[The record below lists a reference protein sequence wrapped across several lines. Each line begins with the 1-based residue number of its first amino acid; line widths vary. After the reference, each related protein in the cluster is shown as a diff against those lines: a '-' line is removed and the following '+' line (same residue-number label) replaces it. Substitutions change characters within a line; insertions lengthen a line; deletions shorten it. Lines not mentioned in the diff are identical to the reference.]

1 MIGHRRRARKNRIW
15 RQGRLL
21 HSWLASARHSVLA
34 AACGITLA
42 VCLWY
47 GAPRAVVLAKSH
59 PYFALTMIELDGNL
73 RLSRREV
80 LQGAGVNERTSVW
93 DATPD
98 MVRMRLQSH
107 PWIQR
112 ATVQREFPNRL
123 SISVE
128 ERRPVA
134 IVRLQELNYV
144 DRGGRILG
152 ALRQGDSPDFPLIT
166 GLENAA
172 LADFVP
178 VGVHRALRF
187 LRLCER
193 TGSCFDAV
201 SEVHVDRNRGLTIFP
216 LRTPV
221 TVVLGWGGW
230 RDKLAR
236 SARVLAAWEGQV
248 GRLTAVD
255 VSFRDLVVVKV
266 HEERR
271 PGAVRSKKGVRV

>member
-1 MIGHRRRARKNRIW
+1 MIGYRRHLRKNQIW
-15 RQGRLL
+15 RPGRLVRG
-21 HSWLASARHSVLA
+21 WLGTRHSLPA
-34 AACGITLA
+34 ATCGISLA

-47 GAPRAVVLAKSH
+47 GAPGAVALAKSH
-59 PYFALTMIELDGNL
+59 PYFALTMIELDGNR
-73 RLSRREV
+73 RLSRGEL
-80 LQGAGVNERTSVW
+80 LQWAGVNERTSVW

-98 MVRMRLQSH
+98 MVRLRLQDH
-107 PWIQR
+107 PWIRR

-123 SISVE
+123 NISVE

-134 IVRLQELNYV
+134 IVRLQALHYV

-152 ALRQGDSPDFPLIT
+152 ALRDGDSPDFPLIT

-193 TGSCFDAV
+193 TSSCFDAV
-201 SEVHVDRNRGLTIFP
+201 SEVHVDRNRGLTIIP
-216 LRTPV
+216 LRTAV

-230 RDKLAR
+230 RDKLVRA
-236 SARVLAAWEGQV
+236 ARVLAAWEGQV

-255 VSFRDLVVVKV
+255 VSFRDLVVVRV
-266 HEERR
+266 REEPR
-271 PGAVRSKKGVRV
+271 PGAARAKRAVRI